1 MRLSSRLLLTALLLL
16 SLPAAAHA
24 LDGGG
29 WTVHPHEWYSEFSAS
44 RIYANAFFLNDSRDQ
59 ALPPNGTGRFQQFQ
73 VRSYNE
79 IGWKRNVSIL
89 LDVPFVDRTVR
100 GDRTTLT
107 TSGLSDLSLGLRIRL
122 REDGPGLILEGGWQ
136 APLGYDQRI
145 FPALGDGRQKAWVG
159 LNGGLRL
166 PYVPAF
172 VQASRGFLYIGED
185 AVLLSRTTV
194 DGGMWIGSNI
204 LVGGRYAD
212 QLGWNAAESRRTLPT
227 FYRAGPLLLVRVDD
241 HMDVSVGAWRNLYGR
256 NSLEGT
262 EFYAALGLKQSKLN
276 PLQGFLGSKL
286 H

>member
-1 MRLSSRLLLTALLLL
+1 MRLSSRLLLSASLLLA
-16 SLPAAAHA
+16 SPAAAHA

-44 RIYANAFFLNDSRDQ
+44 RVYANAIFLPDSRDQ
-59 ALPPNGTGRFQQFQ
+59 ALAPNGTGRFQQFQ

-79 IGWKRNVSIL
+79 IGWKRNASIL
-89 LDVPFVDRTVR
+89 LDVPFIDRTWR
-100 GDRTTLT
+100 LDQTTQGVA
-107 TSGLSDLSLGLRIRL
+107 GLSDLRLGLRVRL

-136 APLGYDQRI
+136 APLGYDRNV
-145 FPALGDGRQKAWVG
+145 FPALGDGRQKAWIG

-166 PYVPAF
+166 PYMPAF
-172 VQASRGFLYIGED
+172 VQASRGFLYIGSD
-185 AVLLSRTTV
+185 AVLVSRTTV
-194 DGGMWIGSNI
+194 DGGLWLGSSV

-212 QLGWNAAESRRTLPT
+212 QLGWNAAQTGRTLPT
-227 FYRAGPLLLVRVDD
+227 YYVAGPLLLVRIDD
-241 HMDVSVGAWRNLYGR
+241 HMDVSVGAMKNLYGR